1 LKSESENV
9 RTFIPVLV
17 LACVTFVPLIF
28 IVGLIVGIQ
37 FTSSTKLTADSLSS
51 WVAALATVSISV
63 LTFIL
68 AKETWHLRN
77 AQISQ
82 LNELKKEAMRPN
94 VFVAIHP
101 SIVSITF
108 IDVTLQNLGKG
119 IAYNVKFK
127 FINSDGSLAD
137 EKSNVIFEMF
147 NKLSIFK
154 NGCSS
159 MGLGQTLKSF
169 LFGFGDLEHKVG
181 KENLFNQKIKIEISF
196 EDSDGNPYR
205 NIIDIDFKDFE
216 GVSLLGN
223 GSSDPTYA
231 LYKEVEKIR
240 KALEPVLKRP
250 SKRIGVDVF
259 TEKERQQERDS
270 LQKQHEEYMKSKML
284 DSELKS

>member
-68 AKETWHLRN
+68 AKETWHL
-77 AQISQ
+77 
-82 LNELKKEAMRPN
+82 PN